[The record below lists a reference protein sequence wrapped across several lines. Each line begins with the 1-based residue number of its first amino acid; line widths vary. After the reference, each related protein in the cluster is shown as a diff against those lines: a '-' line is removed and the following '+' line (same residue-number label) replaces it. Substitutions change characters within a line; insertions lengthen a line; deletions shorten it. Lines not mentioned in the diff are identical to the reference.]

1 MRKSML
7 VLFLFWSCVY
17 SQAQITT
24 FNINGL
30 ISDAI
35 SGESLPGAHVYI
47 QGTKTGVVTNNYGFY
62 VLALP
67 SGDYTL
73 KISYVG
79 YTTLELP
86 VQLHKP
92 ERLDIK
98 LSPSIELNEIEVKA
112 RSSQLQNPQ
121 MGVLHIPMIQAA
133 SIPALMG
140 EKDVLKAFQLMPGVQ
155 RGKEGTGGLFVRG
168 GGSDQNLIILDD
180 AVVYNANHLFGFFS
194 LFNGQAIKEVTL
206 IKGGFPARY
215 GGRLSSVIDIT
226 MKEGDMSEYHGE
238 AGIGLIASRIMF
250 EGPIK
255 AGKSSF
261 MIAGRRTY
269 FDLLTRPFLSENEQP
284 AYFFYDLNLKTN
296 FILNE
301 KNRLYFSAF
310 LGKDELNTRS
320 SERDIINKMGLNWR
334 NILANIRLNTLLS
347 NGLFMNNTLVF
358 SQYNSGY
365 YLNQE
370 DNHINKSYHIE
381 HSNGL
386 KDISL
391 KSDFV
396 LGAVPRH
403 TIRFGSSLSY
413 YQFMP
418 RKIVLKNEFTNEYDN
433 ESERSQSGLLSFY
446 IEDEFVYDKWM
457 YNIGLRQNFYTSGKH
472 WLVRA
477 EPRITIGYL
486 IGNKSSIKASFTMMN
501 QFIHLM
507 SSTGTMLPADIW
519 LPATKSI
526 QAQQSIQYSIG
537 YEREFSRLKADFS
550 LEAYYKTSSNVLT
563 YRDGAN
569 FFFIDATNPPQQIN
583 WEANVTSGKAKAFGF
598 EAMLHKKQGKWNG
611 WLGYGW
617 SKSSVR
623 FNEINS
629 GDWFPS
635 DYDRR
640 HDISIVLSYDFKP
653 NRKVSA
659 SWTYMSGHPVTLPYH
674 TSVAHKPY
682 DFEGHT
688 SPTSFINIDYYGGRN
703 NYRTDNYHR
712 LDLALQITRPLK
724 HGERTWEIGIYNAYN
739 HHNPFMYYVD
749 NLYGTDKRILK
760 KMILFPFIPSITYVR
775 KF

>member
-1 MRKSML
+1 ML
-7 VLFLFWSCVY
+7 VLFLFWSCI
-17 SQAQITT
+17 STQAQTT
-24 FNINGL
+24 SYNISGL

-67 SGDYTL
+67 AGDYVL
-73 KISYVG
+73 VISYVG
-79 YTTLELP
+79 YASLELP
-86 VQLHKP
+86 VQLQRP

-98 LSPSIELNEIEVKA
+98 LSPSIELKEIEVTA
-112 RSSQLQNPQ
+112 RSYQLQNPQ

-140 EKDVLKAFQLMPGVQ
+140 EKDILKAFQLMPGVQ
-155 RGKEGTGGLFVRG
+155 SGKEGTGGLFVRG

-194 LFNGQAIKEVTL
+194 LFNGQAIKEVSL

-226 MKEGDMSEYHGE
+226 MKEGDMSAYHGE
-238 AGIGLIASRIMF
+238 AGIGLIASRMML

-255 AGKSSF
+255 KGKSSF

-269 FDLLTRPFLSENEQP
+269 FDLLSRPFLSENEQP

-365 YLNQE
+365 YLIQE
-370 DNHINKSYHIE
+370 DNHIDKSYHIE

-386 KDISL
+386 KDLSM

-396 LGAVPRH
+396 MGAIPRH

-418 RKIVLKNEFTNEYDN
+418 RKVVLKNEFTNEYDN
-433 ESERSQSGLLSFY
+433 ESEKAQSGLLSFY

-457 YNIGLRQNFYTSGKH
+457 YNIGLRQNFYTSVNH

-477 EPRITIGYL
+477 EPRIIIGYL
-486 IGNKSSIKASFTMMN
+486 MDNKSSLKASFTMMN

-537 YEREFSRLKADFS
+537 YEREFSRIEADFS

-569 FFFIDATNPPQQIN
+569 FFLIDATNPPQQIN
-583 WEANVTSGKAKAFGF
+583 WETNVTSGKARAFGF

-617 SKSSVR
+617 AKSSVR
-623 FNEINS
+623 FNKINS

-640 HDISIVLSYDFKP
+640 HDISIVFSYDFKP

-659 SWTYMSGHPVTLPYH
+659 SWTYMSGHPITIPYH

-682 DFEGHT
+682 NFEGNT

-712 LDLALQITRPLK
+712 LDLALQLSKPLK
-724 HGERTWEIGIYNAYN
+724 HGKRIWEIGIYNAYN
-739 HHNPFMYYVD
+739 RHNPYMYYVD
-749 NLYGTDKRILK
+749 NVYGSDKRMLK
-760 KMILFPFIPSITYVR
+760 KMTIFPFIPTITYVR

>member
-1 MRKSML
+1 M
-7 VLFLFWSCVY
+7 FWSCVY
-17 SQAQITT
+17 TQAQITSY
-24 FNINGL
+24 NISGL
-30 ISDAI
+30 VLDAF
-35 SGESLPGAHVYI
+35 SGESLPGAHVYV

-67 SGDYTL
+67 SGDYIL
-73 KISYVG
+73 NISYVG

-86 VQLHKP
+86 FQLQKP

-155 RGKEGTGGLFVRG
+155 SGKEGTGGLFVRG

-180 AVVYNANHLFGFFS
+180 AVVYNATHLFGFFS

-269 FDLLTRPFLSENEQP
+269 FDLLSRPFLSENEQP

-320 SERDIINKMGLNWR
+320 SERDITNKMGLNWR
-334 NILANIRLNTLLS
+334 NILANIRLNTLLN

-370 DNHINKSYHIE
+370 DNHIDKSYHIE

-386 KDISL
+386 KDLSL

-396 LGAVPRH
+396 MGAIPRH

-418 RKIVLKNEFTNEYDN
+418 RRVVLKNEFTNEYDN
-433 ESERSQSGLLSFY
+433 ESEKAQSGLLSFY

-486 IGNKSSIKASFTMMN
+486 IGNKSSLKASFTMMN
-501 QFIHLM
+501 QFIHLL

-526 QAQQSIQYSIG
+526 QTQQSIQYSIG
-537 YEREFSRLKADFS
+537 YEREFSRLKVDFS

-583 WEANVTSGKAKAFGF
+583 WETNITSGKAKSFGF
-598 EAMLHKKQGKWNG
+598 EAMFHKKQGKWNG

-640 HDISIVLSYDFKP
+640 HDVTILFSYDFKP
-653 NRKVSA
+653 HRKVSA
-659 SWTYMSGHPVTLPYH
+659 SWTYMSGHPITLPFH

-688 SPTSFINIDYYGGRN
+688 TPTTFINIDYYGGRN
-703 NYRTDNYHR
+703 NYRTDNYQR
-712 LDLALQITRPLK
+712 LDLALQLTRPLK
-724 HGERTWEIGIYNAYN
+724 RGKRTWEIGIYNTYN

-749 NLYGTDKRILK
+749 NVYGSDKRMLK
-760 KMILFPFIPSITYVR
+760 KMAIFPFIPSITYVR

>member
-1 MRKSML
+1 ML
-7 VLFLFWSCVY
+7 VLFLFWSCIY

-35 SGESLPGAHVYI
+35 SGESLPGAHVYV

-121 MGVLHIPMIQAA
+121 MGVLHIPMIQAV

-155 RGKEGTGGLFVRG
+155 NGKEGTGGLFVRG

-194 LFNGQAIKEVTL
+194 LFNGQAIKEVSL

-226 MKEGDMSEYHGE
+226 MKEGDMSAYHGE

-296 FILNE
+296 FILNK

-310 LGKDELNTRS
+310 LGKDEMNTRY
-320 SERDIINKMGLNWR
+320 SEQDIVNKTGLNWR
-334 NILANIRLNTLLS
+334 NILANVRLNTLLS

-537 YEREFSRLKADFS
+537 YEREFGRLKADFS
-550 LEAYYKTSSNVLT
+550 LEAFYKTSSHVLT

-569 FFFIDATNPPQQIN
+569 FFFIDASNPPQQIN

-598 EAMLHKKQGKWNG
+598 EAMLHKKQGKLNG

-659 SWTYMSGHPVTLPYH
+659 SWTYMTGHPVTLPYH

-682 DFEGHT
+682 DSEGYT
-688 SPTSFINIDYYGGRN
+688 SPTSFINIDYYGERN

-712 LDLALQITRPLK
+712 LDLALQLTKPLK
-724 HGERTWEIGIYNAYN
+724 HGERTWEIGVYNAYN

-760 KMILFPFIPSITYVR
+760 KTTLFPFIPSITYVR